1 MGKRFAVVIGMAA
14 AGAMALGAQT
24 ATSSTVGPVD
34 TTPPDLQLSGLKHQR
49 VVRIRPADVKIEMT
63 CGDEECTAYLN
74 NGKLTNVKE
83 DTLTPVCRFFCYGE
97 HDYSPVVIP
106 PGETGTGIWAL
117 TRLQITQVRKA
128 IFDEGKNV
136 QAKVSVEATDAAGN
150 VATATRT
157 IRLCRG
163 RSRSS
168 CRHPGDPQP
177 GH

>member
-1 MGKRFAVVIGMAA
+1 MDRRFVIVIGVAA

-150 VATATRT
+150 VATAKRT